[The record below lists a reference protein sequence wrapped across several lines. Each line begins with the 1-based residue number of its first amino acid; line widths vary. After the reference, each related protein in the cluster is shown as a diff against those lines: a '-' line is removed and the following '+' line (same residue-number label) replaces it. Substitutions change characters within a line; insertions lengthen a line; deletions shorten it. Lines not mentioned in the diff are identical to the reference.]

1 MIQRYKKVSIIYGGS
16 GREYAQTLRKKIE
29 NVSNEER
36 FPICAKI
43 INDRV
48 LTRELLH
55 DVMKLFKESDFC
67 VAFFTK
73 DDSCIV
79 EKSQKKRLRQNVV
92 FELGMALIELGRER
106 CIFLSDF
113 DVDDPDFELPSDM
126 NSLEILNFNNSDVNS
141 VLDDV
146 IDKILHLSR
155 QSIISGHKTDKIPR
169 YDHLLTRSEYRI
181 DYENIFVERPLTL
194 ASEGQAFFNDTL
206 TYWRDECES
215 LPHFDEKCIYLLERL
230 GFLPAFGKNQE
241 VNIFLEQAEVLIEKY
256 SENDIN
262 YYGDTSLLDF
272 TLKLVRCVID
282 YIKIKNDDMRSARR
296 IDYTKIT
303 DEDMNS
309 ARRIRKYRE
318 LLQRFLCNNI
328 EVHSTINPLIKVIHY
343 DYLGLAYLCIYRAE
357 NHEDDLNRA
366 REAFQ
371 KSLDYVKS
379 IDMSMQI
386 WTGYLTYNIAR
397 VLSECNSHA
406 EAEKYFEESI
416 QIRRNWL
423 RISSYNM
430 TVRNALSYEYFIA
443 KISYLDMCQ
452 KYRLMS
458 RDEIQTEYSL
468 VENELDNYS
477 NADSN
482 LGSLDYIRQ
491 LLKDRKSQ
499 NN

>member
-1 MIQRYKKVSIIYGGS
+1 MIQGYKNISIIYGGT
-16 GREYAQTLRKKIE
+16 GREYAQTLKNKIE
-29 NVSNEER
+29 DISNAER
-36 FPICAKI
+36 FPICARV

-55 DVMKLFKESDFC
+55 DVMKQFKECDFC

-73 DDSCIV
+73 DDSCLV
-79 EKSQKKRLRQNVV
+79 ENTKKTRLRQNVI

-113 DVDDPDFELPSDM
+113 DINDPDFELPSDM
-126 NSLEILNFNNSDVNS
+126 NSLEILNFKKSDINA

-155 QSIISGHKTDKIPR
+155 QSIISGNKTDKIPR
-169 YDHLLTRSEYRI
+169 YDHLLTRTEYRI
-181 DYENIFVERPLTL
+181 DYENIFLERPITL

-206 TYWRDECES
+206 TYWKDECES
-215 LPHFDEKCIYLLERL
+215 LPHFDEKCIFLLERL

-241 VNIFLEQAEVLIEKY
+241 VNNFLEQAEVLIEKY

-272 TLKLVRCVID
+272 TLKLVRCVIE
-282 YIKIKNDDMRSARR
+282 YIKIKNEDMRLERR
-296 IDYTKIT
+296 IDYTKIN
-303 DEDMNS
+303 DEDMNA
-309 ARRIRKYRE
+309 ARRIVKYRE

-328 EVHSTINPLIKVIHY
+328 EAHTAINPLIKVIHY
-343 DYLGLAYLCIYRAE
+343 DYLGLAYLCVYRAE
-357 NHEDDLNRA
+357 KHEEDLNHA
-366 REAFQ
+366 REVFQ
-371 KSLDYVKS
+371 KSLDYVKF

-386 WTGYLTYNIAR
+386 WSGYLTYNIAR
-397 VLSECNSHA
+397 VLSECNVLG
-406 EAEKYFEESI
+406 EAERYFKESI

-423 RISSYNM
+423 RISSYNI

-452 KYRLMS
+452 QYHLMS
-458 RDEIQTEYSL
+458 RDEIKNEYSL

-477 NADSN
+477 NADST

-491 LLKDRKSQ
+491 LLKDRK
-499 NN
+499 NNR

>member
-169 YDHLLTRSEYRI
+169 SDHLLTRSDYRI

-309 ARRIRKYRE
+309 ARRIIKYRE

>member
-16 GREYAQTLRKKIE
+16 GREYAQTLKKKIE
-29 NVSNEER
+29 DVSNEER
-36 FPICAKI
+36 FPIYAKI

-73 DDSCIV
+73 DDSCLV

-126 NSLEILNFNNSDVNS
+126 NSLEILNFNNSDVNT

-309 ARRIRKYRE
+309 ARRIIKYRE

-397 VLSECNSHA
+397 VLSECNSPA

-443 KISYLDMCQ
+443 KISCLDMCQ

-491 LLKDRKSQ
+491 LLKDRK
-499 NN
+499 NNR